1 MKTPSDFSPLHIQ
14 DNHMCFACGPANPA
28 GLKMRFFANQDS
40 VVSWLTVPD
49 HLRGWN
55 TLVHG
60 GVTSTI
66 LDEIMSWAAIHLLKT
81 IILTKSMKVEFRK
94 PVFIGQPLR
103 AVGRVVE
110 IINEREAVMEGLLY
124 GPEGD
129 VCAEAR
135 GTFALLKPKVA
146 RKLGIVDDQAL
157 RDLLPESQ
165 G

>member
-1 MKTPSDFSPLHIQ
+1 
-14 DNHMCFACGPANPA
+14 MCFACGPANPA

-55 TLVHG
+55 MLVHG

-81 IILTKSMKVEFRK
+81 IILTKSMRVEFKK

-110 IINEREAVMEGLLY
+110 IKNEREAIMEGLLY
-124 GPEGD
+124 GPED
-129 VCAEAR
+129 DLCAEAR
-135 GTFALLKPKVA
+135 GNFALLKPKVA
-146 RKLGIVDDQAL
+146 RKLGIVDEQAL
-157 RDLLPESQ
+157 RDLLPE
-165 G
+165 GEI